1 MLGQGVDPW
10 VAPERAEVVT
20 EVVTAV
26 ETVEVAKA
34 EARVVV
40 VKEEEVKAVVVMVAV
55 ARAAAAAEARAA
67 EARVVVVMGGDT
79 GGILKQG
86 SGNRHC
92 CESELQAVGE
102 ERRWWAVVSGISS
115 DGSSET

>member
-1 MLGQGVDPW
+1 M
-10 VAPERAEVVT
+10 APERAEVVT

-40 VKEEEVKAVVVMVAV
+40 VKEEEVKAVEVMVAV

-67 EARVVVVMGGDT
+67 EARVVVVMGGEGTEEVARVGARVEEVMEGGAT
-79 GGILKQG
+79 GGGAEEALCSRECPG
-86 SGNRHC
+86 RASGP
-92 CESELQAVGE
+92 
-102 ERRWWAVVSGISS
+102 
-115 DGSSET
+115 